1 MRLGQPNKDLRREH
15 VRLAKQNALA
25 AEYLFNQQEG
35 SSETGL
41 SASEIFED
49 VIDSEQETSQA
60 HLEMLLQ
67 KEILPDMIA
76 DDALRMN
83 KDLRDKYEQD
93 LEGKT
98 AFAEQFGQ
106 SRERL
111 LPFEA
116 MFTPSEGWERFLERF
131 GEGGEG

>member
-1 MRLGQPNKDLRREH
+1 MRLGQPNKDLRRAH
-15 VRLAKQNALA
+15 LRLAKQNALA

-60 HLEMLLQ
+60 HLELLL
-67 KEILPDMIA
+67 KREILPEMIA

-83 KDLRDKYEQD
+83 KDLRDKYAQD

-106 SRERL
+106 SRARL

-116 MFTPSEGWERFLERF
+116 MFTPGEGWERFLDRF
-131 GEGGEG
+131 GEDGEG